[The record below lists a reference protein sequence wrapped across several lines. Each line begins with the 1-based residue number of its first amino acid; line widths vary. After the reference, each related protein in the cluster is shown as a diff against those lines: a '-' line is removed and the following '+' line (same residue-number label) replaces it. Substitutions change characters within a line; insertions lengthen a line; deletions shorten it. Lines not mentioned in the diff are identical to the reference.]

1 MPASV
6 NGYQRIIV
14 KGIPVWKKD
23 DSLYLYD
30 TDVSTNPIKIGT
42 VSEGFSAEW
51 YEACATKL
59 ETYRKEMVS
68 RVRRVN
74 AAVSKKK

>member
-23 DSLYLYD
+23 DGLYLYD

-42 VSEGFSAEW
+42 VSEGFFEEW
-51 YEACATKL
+51 YEVCTAKL
-59 ETYRKEMVS
+59 ENYRKEMAS

-74 AAVSKKK
+74 APAGKKK

>member
-14 KGIPVWKKD
+14 KGIPAWKKD
-23 DSLYLYD
+23 DNLYLYD
-30 TDVSTNPIKIGT
+30 TAVATDPIKIGT
-42 VSEGFSAEW
+42 VSEGFSPEW
-51 YEACATKL
+51 HTACSTKMEA
-59 ETYRKEMVS
+59 YRKEMVS

-74 AAVSKKK
+74 AAGSKKK